1 MNIGYIA
8 ALTSGLLWALDGIF
22 LSFIQAS
29 SILISF
35 FHDGVSFIFILLF
48 LVISKSLKGIFKISK
63 KSLKTIAVASF
74 FGGFVGMGSF
84 IASIYYSGVG
94 VAVLFSSLY
103 PIASVI
109 LSKFLLKDMLS
120 RIGLSGIFLSVIA
133 GICLCFI

>member
-48 LVISKSLKGIFKISK
+48 LVISKSLKGIFKIYISNYIVQNDFINK
-63 KSLKTIAVASF
+63 LTIKA
-74 FGGFVGMGSF
+74 
-84 IASIYYSGVG
+84 I
-94 VAVLFSSLY
+94 
-103 PIASVI
+103 
-109 LSKFLLKDMLS
+109 
-120 RIGLSGIFLSVIA
+120 
-133 GICLCFI
+133 